1 MAKHVIS
8 TLTADNQYNAWVNQ
22 GGINER
28 TRSVLVRGGAGV
40 ANSQFITP
48 EGVRTPVS
56 NEDAE
61 FLLSHGLFQEH
72 QKRGFVKLIN
82 MDRDPDSVAQS
93 MSKDE
98 GARPRNEKDVERFS
112 KDKKLDKD
120 EKLQVVSNKR

>member
-8 TLTADNQYNAWVNQ
+8 TLTADTQYNDWVNQ
-22 GGINER
+22 GGINAR

-40 ANSQFITP
+40 ANSQFVTP
-48 EGVRTPVS
+48 DGVRTPVS

-61 FLLSHGLFQEH
+61 FLANHGIFKEH
-72 QKRGFVKLIN
+72 QKGGFVKIIN

-98 GARPRNEKDVERFS
+98 GSRPRNEKDVERFS